1 MNLNFTLILQVISF
15 LILMAVL
22 TRLLYRPL
30 LNFLDRRAKSI
41 RENIEEAGRERERA
55 KEHLE
60 RSQAALR
67 HAREEALRIKELS
80 GKEASEQRRR
90 ALSEA
95 SKEADRMS
103 TKAKEDLAREVQR
116 ARAELKKEAL
126 DISVLMAEKVLGKE
140 IKKKDQAR
148 LIEEGIDE
156 IKEI

>member
-41 RENIEEAGRERERA
+41 RENIEAGRERERA
-55 KEHLE
+55 TEHLE

-103 TKAKEDLAREVQR
+103 AKAKEDLAREVQR